1 MRGASLQSGL
11 GASSATS
18 IMQIGLTPPAALMG
32 KGSSTRAVAAARVAQ
47 TFSAEA
53 YESGPGTCLSGL
65 PACAD
70 AQLWW
75 RKTVR
80 GPPYAGKCLADQA
93 ATRSSSSAKYEGHH
107 ALVGVTGAGTPDS
120 LTAKHGGPAVKALS
134 EAVAPRLPQRGA
146 GWLEGSTCA
155 AFTRAALS
163 QQSPSCGNMGGGRL
177 AQCNVRWQTVLRGR
191 AVRPT
196 STGGAHVRVVPP
208 VLCVLLEDLAALAPL
223 GLRGIFL
230 HTATQTLPPY
240 QRCAL
245 VQARQCACRS
255 PCASGQVVLKITC
268 DEMGRRD
275 GASTCPTLSQRKVPL
290 GKKGIW

>member
-1 MRGASLQSGL
+1 MVGEDRQRTAVCRKMPRRPSGDKVLQ
-11 GASSATS
+11 
-18 IMQIGLTPPAALMG
+18 Q
-32 KGSSTRAVAAARVAQ
+32 
-47 TFSAEA
+47 
-53 YESGPGTCLSGL
+53 
-65 PACAD
+65 
-70 AQLWW
+70 
-75 RKTVR
+75 
-80 GPPYAGKCLADQA
+80 
-93 ATRSSSSAKYEGHH
+93 SAKYEGHH